1 MSDSKRQQ
9 KFSKMIQ
16 KELSEIFQHDNRHA
30 FDNAFITVTEVEMS
44 PDLSVAKVYLSL
56 LLEKDRKT
64 LLEKI
69 EDQKSNVRGILGR
82 RIGKQVRI
90 VPELVFYLD
99 ETLDNAQRIEDILS
113 QLDIPPASDEDEEDE
128 ES

>member
-30 FDNAFITVTEVEMS
+30 FDGAFITVTEVQMS
-44 PDLSVAKVYLSL
+44 PDLSVAKAYLSL

-69 EDQKSNVRGILGR
+69 EDQKSNIRGILGR

-113 QLDIPPASDEDEEDE
+113 QLDIPPASDEDEEDDA
-128 ES
+128 S